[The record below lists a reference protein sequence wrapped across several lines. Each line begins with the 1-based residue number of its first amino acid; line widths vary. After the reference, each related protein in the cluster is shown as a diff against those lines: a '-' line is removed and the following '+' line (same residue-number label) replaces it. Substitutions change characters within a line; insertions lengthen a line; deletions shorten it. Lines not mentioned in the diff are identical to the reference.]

1 MPPDEKNAR
10 EDQRETSVAS
20 LSQEQLENQR
30 GSMEKALPDNCS
42 SGSQD
47 DKKGTSERNSDAAD
61 VSKERPMSPGT
72 LALMCDEQDT
82 VFAAGSPNESTS
94 ICNTSSQLSHGK
106 AMTEAYA
113 EQERIV
119 LTKFRDC
126 LNRLIT
132 LGEIKGKFLF
142 LKN

>member
-1 MPPDEKNAR
+1 M
-10 EDQRETSVAS
+10 
-20 LSQEQLENQR
+20 SQEQLENQK
-30 GSMEKALPDNCS
+30 GSVGKVLPDNCS

-47 DKKGTSERNSDAAD
+47 DKKGTSERSSDTAD

-82 VFAAGSPNESTS
+82 VFAAAGSPNESTS

-106 AMTEAYA
+106 AMTETYA

-142 LKN
+142 FLKN